1 MSTVS
6 ITGNLPTAP
15 DLRYTPAG
23 KAVASLT
30 VLENVRRKDEAG
42 TWVDGDPNSYPV
54 EVWGDMAE
62 NVAASCVKGSRV
74 TIQGRLRTDRHEDS
88 TTGDRRIRQVVVA
101 EEVGL
106 SLRFHTASAAKAN
119 RSAKSEP
126 NQQQE

>member
-15 DLRYTPAG
+15 DLRYTPTG

-30 VLENVRRKDEAG
+30 VLENVRRKDETGA
-42 TWVDGDPNSYPV
+42 WVDGDPNSYPV

-101 EEVGL
+101 EEVAL
-106 SLRFHTASAAKAN
+106 SLRFHTASATKAN

-126 NQQQE
+126 DRQQE